1 MESTNEEALHA
12 GARTHAR
19 AGSIGRRGLLGV
31 WPERQE
37 KVRIADAVIEYM
49 TGWDVSRVR
58 LGYLPHR
65 VLVEIKAYSSGFEEC
80 ILVGQDFGDRMMRG
94 IST

>member
-1 MESTNEEALHA
+1 
-12 GARTHAR
+12 
-19 AGSIGRRGLLGV
+19 
-31 WPERQE
+31 
-37 KVRIADAVIEYM
+37 M